1 MYRSLVVLLAA
12 ALFAGAADAAK
23 MYQWVDENGV
33 THFSTRQPP
42 RENSDKTRL
51 QGGSVDQTPS
61 SGVDSQGVAKIQRK
75 DLTGSGWR
83 GCRSDLCRLT
93 QQLDPA
99 CETSYCSRARH
110 YSENCTSFGCQTKK
124 LAFEQEV
131 QDRLEAKETLR
142 REQAINANAVPT
154 PPGSQS
160 QD

>member
-12 ALFAGAADAAK
+12 ALFAGAAHAAK
-23 MYQWVDENGV
+23 MYRWVDENGV
-33 THFSTRQPP
+33 THYSTRQPP

-51 QGGSVDQTPS
+51 QGGTVDQAPS
-61 SGVDSQGVAKIQRK
+61 EAEFQSVPKIQRK

-93 QQLDPA
+93 QRLDPQ

-110 YSENCTSFGCQTKK
+110 YSESCTSFTCQTKK

-131 QDRLEAKETLR
+131 QDRLEAKEALR
-142 REQAINANAVPT
+142 RQQAINANAVPKA
-154 PPGSQS
+154 PGSQN